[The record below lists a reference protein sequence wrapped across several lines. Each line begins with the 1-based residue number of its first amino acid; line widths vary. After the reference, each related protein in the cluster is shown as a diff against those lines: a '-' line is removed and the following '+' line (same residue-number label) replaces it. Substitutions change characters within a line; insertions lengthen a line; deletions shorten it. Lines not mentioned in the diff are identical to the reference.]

1 MRGAPSGTKWAGSR
15 ARRGRRAGKSRAARG
30 ESGRVCRETAHS
42 GRVSGGSRGAVPGG
56 NRENR
61 AAAARKRRLPA
72 GFCRENSRVAA
83 RKRRVSGL
91 WAAKRGEKSPQTAGF
106 GREAGRGTAY
116 SGRRMT
122 GSLFFPIPRPG
133 RDPLRAYI
141 GRNRRRSSSDKT
153 AAKTLCFS
161 SNVIKLRKTGLHKTC
176 GPVFLVTGKKA
187 RNRSIIPRY
196 RKIVVPS
203 THTAEN
209 HDFISSDQGSRSSM
223 QKRWSSSARR
233 SLPD

>member
-1 MRGAPSGTKWAGSR
+1 MEAPAGTEL
-15 ARRGRRAGKSRAARG
+15 RAAVRSQGGLRWCAGRLRAQNGRDRG
-30 ESGRVCRETAHS
+30 QGAGAQREKPGCRGKSGRVLRETAHS

-72 GFCRENSRVAA
+72 GFAGKAAGRRRENGG
-83 RKRRVSGL
+83 VSVL
-91 WAAKRGEKSPQTAGF
+91 WAAKGGGKSPQTAGF
-106 GREAGRGTAY
+106 GRKTGRGTAY
-116 SGRRMT
+116 SGRRVT

-161 SNVIKLRKTGLHKTC
+161 SGCFFR
-176 GPVFLVTGKKA
+176 
-187 RNRSIIPRY
+187 
-196 RKIVVPS
+196 PS
-203 THTAEN
+203 E
-209 HDFISSDQGSRSSM
+209 
-223 QKRWSSSARR
+223 
-233 SLPD
+233 

>member
-1 MRGAPSGTKWAGSR
+1 MEAPEGTEL
-15 ARRGRRAGKSRAARG
+15 RAAARSQGRLRWCAGCLRAQNGRDRG
-30 ESGRVCRETAHS
+30 QGAGAEREKPGCRGKSGRVCRETAHS

-161 SNVIKLRKTGLHKTC
+161 SGCFFR
-176 GPVFLVTGKKA
+176 
-187 RNRSIIPRY
+187 
-196 RKIVVPS
+196 PS
-203 THTAEN
+203 E
-209 HDFISSDQGSRSSM
+209 
-223 QKRWSSSARR
+223 
-233 SLPD
+233 